1 MPIKLV
7 TKVVFALSYFVHDY
21 FGNIFLNKGEHLI
34 CLSALTNT
42 KQFVWLSPINWGP
55 CVLFFIVIE
64 KLLSGSALHIL
75 ALKVFS
81 SKVHNLEIVFSLKE
95 HIFNVKFFVIKFFFD
110 NFVTVPICRRSPCKA
125 LSTF

>member
-64 KLLSGSALHIL
+64 KLLSGSALYIL

-81 SKVHNLEIVFSLKE
+81 FILSFLTLFYN
-95 HIFNVKFFVIKFFFD
+95 FFF
-110 NFVTVPICRRSPCKA
+110 FLSPSCLSLHSFSVTLLFIPH
-125 LSTF
+125 F